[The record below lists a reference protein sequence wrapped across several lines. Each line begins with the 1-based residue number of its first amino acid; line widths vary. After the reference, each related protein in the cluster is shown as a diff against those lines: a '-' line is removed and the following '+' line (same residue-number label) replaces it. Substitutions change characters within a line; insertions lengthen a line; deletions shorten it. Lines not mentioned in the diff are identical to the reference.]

1 MACTIW
7 CCILFRVLQKGQRQL
22 LLLLW
27 KYQQFSK
34 PETMAVW
41 HLGEKKQQN
50 LSEGWLNKVPAYLQ
64 SSSCQASA
72 KWGVKVEPWF
82 KSYAH
87 LHGPSKISAPY
98 MAGNCVQVEAVRD
111 DLILAECSLIPLR
124 VPEWSW
130 GQGLLAT
137 CLATA
142 LRGCCANS
150 LYPCKAGR

>member
-7 CCILFRVLQKGQRQL
+7 YFKVLRSKYCRKSQQQL
-22 LLLLW
+22 LLLLQ
-27 KYQQFSK
+27 KCQQFSK
-34 PETMAVW
+34 PEMMAVW
-41 HLGEKKQQN
+41 HLGKKKS
-50 LSEGWLNKVPAYLQ
+50 LSKGWLNKVPAYLQ

-72 KWGVKVEPWF
+72 NWGEKVEPWF
-82 KSYAH
+82 KSCAH
-87 LHGPSKISAPY
+87 LHGPSKMSAPY

-142 LRGCCANS
+142 LRSCCANS
-150 LYPCKAGR
+150 SYPCKAGQ